1 MKKLAVILSLV
12 FGLSTV
18 LIFGRTAQADGD
30 EPKKSYS
37 VQAILPDNQLNKDVS
52 YYDLKVEPNQKT
64 TLNLLVSN
72 TGQQSI
78 NVDVELNNAYTTN
91 SATIGYDKYSATTY
105 KSENPQLSSL
115 VEGKRKQKV
124 KLKAGETKQVSFK
137 IKAPEKEFKGIIL
150 GGLTTTAGVSSNE
163 KSKVNV
169 ANQIRYVK
177 GVVLHSKEDA
187 VKPDLNLKSAAPN
200 AFDDSVGIAY
210 NVTNE
215 APININDLK
224 VKAKISHKGLKD
236 TNYKAENLQ
245 IAPDSNFQY
254 YIPIKHL
261 KPGIYTTELTFYNE
275 AGFSK
280 TMTNK
285 LKVTQ
290 GKIQALDESTQETS
304 SNKTLIFVIVGLIGI
319 LFIGLWVFFY
329 VTGKKIR

>member
-18 LIFGRTAQADGD
+18 LLFGRTAQADGD

-64 TLNLLVSN
+64 TLKLLVSN
-72 TGQQSI
+72 TGQESI
-78 NVDVELNNAYTTN
+78 DVDVELNNAYTTN
-91 SATIGYDKYSATTY
+91 SATIGYDKYTATTY
-105 KSENPQLSSL
+105 KSKNPELSSL
-115 VEGKRKQKV
+115 VDGKRKQTV
-124 KLKAGETKQVSFK
+124 KLKAGETKQVSFN
-137 IKAPEKEFKGIIL
+137 ITAPKEEFTGIIL
-150 GGLTTTAGVSSNE
+150 GGLTTTAGVSSNT

-177 GVVLHSKEDA
+177 GVVLHSKDDE
-187 VKPDLNLKSAAPN
+187 VQPNLNLKSAAPN
-200 AFDDSVGIAY
+200 AYDDSVGIAY
-210 NVTNE
+210 NLTNE

-245 IAPDSNFQY
+245 IAPDSKFEY

-261 KPGIYTTELTFYNE
+261 KPGVYTTELTFYND

-290 GKIQALDESTQETS
+290 GKIQALDESTQESS
-304 SNKTLIFVIVGLIGI
+304 SNKTLIYVIIGLVAVLFVGLWI
-319 LFIGLWVFFY
+319 FFY
-329 VTGKKIR
+329 FSGKRLR